1 MTIIYQY
8 IIIIII
14 IINIIIVIIITIIII
29 VISSSSSSLRPWPPF
44 GRKAQMVSWAGIFL
58 RLLTPRF
65 TLLVLGW
72 D

>member
-14 IINIIIVIIITIIII
+14 IVVIIIIIITIIII
-29 VISSSSSSLRPWPPF
+29 VIISSSSLRPWPPF